1 MPPSKLSR
9 YLKLF
14 ALAPLA
20 LLLAAGPASA
30 SLIDSPEPPSSPVTS
45 SPGQHFLEDVK
56 TGISLLPVEDGVV
69 WLHISVKDRRLSV
82 VRGRHVI
89 HEIPHFAI
97 GINGA
102 DTLRTRGSAM
112 TPKGEFRVERIN
124 PRSQY
129 ATFIGINYPNPR
141 VADQALSEGLITL
154 EEAERIRRH
163 YQRHRLS
170 YPNTSLGGHIGIH
183 GLGNRDPFLN
193 QRVDW
198 TEGCL
203 AVENDQIRALASLVG
218 VDTQILIQ

>member
-1 MPPSKLSR
+1 MLIRS
-9 YLKLF
+9 LKLL
-14 ALAPLA
+14 ALS
-20 LLLAAGPASA
+20 LLLAGGPAGA
-30 SLIDSPEPPSSPVTS
+30 SLSEPAEPPSSFRSGPA
-45 SPGQHFLEDVK
+45 GLHFLDDLD
-56 TGISLLPVEDGVV
+56 TGISLLPVDEGVV
-69 WLHISVKDRRLSV
+69 WLHISVKQRTLSV

-102 DTLRTRGSAM
+102 VNLRTRGSAM

-124 PRSQY
+124 PNSQY
-129 ATFIGINYPNPR
+129 ATFIAINYPNPR
-141 VADQALSEGLITL
+141 VADQALAERLITA

-163 YQRHRLS
+163 YQQYRLS
-170 YPNTSLGGHIGIH
+170 YPNTALGGNIGIH

-203 AVENDQIRALASLVG
+203 AVENEQVRLLSSLVG
-218 VDTQILIQ
+218 VNTPVLIQ

>member
-1 MPPSKLSR
+1 MLPSMPIRS
-9 YLKLF
+9 LKRL
-14 ALAPLA
+14 ALTLLP

-30 SLIDSPEPPSSPVTS
+30 SLIDTAEPPSGYVGN
-45 SPGQHFLEDVK
+45 SPGQHFLDNVE

-69 WLHISVKDRRLSV
+69 WLHISVKERTLSV

-102 DTLRTRGSAM
+102 VNLRTRGSAM

-124 PRSQY
+124 PNSQY

-141 VADQALSEGLITL
+141 VADQALAEGLITL
-154 EEAERIRRH
+154 EEAERIRRY
-163 YQRHRLS
+163 YQQHRLS
-170 YPNTSLGGHIGIH
+170 YPNTALGGDIGIH

-193 QRVDW
+193 RRVDW

-203 AVENDQIRALASLVG
+203 AVENDQVRLLHSLVEI
-218 VDTQILIQ
+218 DTPVLIQ

>member
-20 LLLAAGPASA
+20 LLLAAGPAGA

-203 AVENDQIRALASLVG
+203 AVENDQVRALASLVG
-218 VDTQILIQ
+218 VDTPILIQ

>member
-1 MPPSKLSR
+1 MPPSILFR
-9 YLKLF
+9 TLKRC
-14 ALAPLA
+14 ALTSLA

-30 SLIDSPEPPSSPVTS
+30 SLIDTAEPPSSTVTS
-45 SPGQHFLEDVK
+45 SPGQHFLDDVE
-56 TGISLLPVEDGVV
+56 TGISLLPVEDGRV

-102 DTLRTRGSAM
+102 VDLRTRGSAM

-124 PRSQY
+124 PNSQY

-141 VADQALSEGLITL
+141 VAEQALAEGLITL
-154 EEAERIRRH
+154 EEAERIRHH
-163 YQRHRLS
+163 YRQHRLS

-203 AVENDQIRALASLVG
+203 AVENDQVRLLHSLVEI
-218 VDTQILIQ
+218 DTPVLIQ

>member
-1 MPPSKLSR
+1 MLIRS
-9 YLKLF
+9 LKL
-14 ALAPLA
+14 LA
-20 LLLAAGPASA
+20 LSLLVAAPQAGA
-30 SLIDSPEPPSSPVTS
+30 SLSEPAEPPSSYRS
-45 SPGQHFLEDVK
+45 ASAGLHFLDDLD
-56 TGISLLPVEDGVV
+56 TGISLLPVDDGVV
-69 WLHISVKDRRLSV
+69 WLHISVKDRTLSV

-102 DTLRTRGSAM
+102 VNLRTRGSAM

-124 PRSQY
+124 PNSQY
-129 ATFIGINYPNPR
+129 ATFIAINYPNPR
-141 VADQALSEGLITL
+141 VADQALAERLITA

-163 YQRHRLS
+163 YQQHRLS
-170 YPNTSLGGHIGIH
+170 YPNTALGGNIGIH

-203 AVENDQIRALASLVG
+203 AVENEQVRLLSSLVG
-218 VDTQILIQ
+218 VNTPVLIQ

>member
-1 MPPSKLSR
+1 MLIRS
-9 YLKLF
+9 LKLL
-14 ALAPLA
+14 ALS
-20 LLLAAGPASA
+20 LLLAGGPAGA
-30 SLIDSPEPPSSPVTS
+30 SLSEPAEPPSSFRSGPA
-45 SPGQHFLEDVK
+45 GLHFLDDLD
-56 TGISLLPVEDGVV
+56 TGISLLPVDEGVV
-69 WLHISVKDRRLSV
+69 WLHISVKQRTLSV

-102 DTLRTRGSAM
+102 GNLRTRGSAM

-124 PRSQY
+124 PNSQY
-129 ATFIGINYPNPR
+129 ATFIAINYPNPR
-141 VADQALSEGLITL
+141 VADQALAERLITA

-163 YQRHRLS
+163 YQQHRLS
-170 YPNTSLGGHIGIH
+170 YPNTALGGNIGIH

-203 AVENDQIRALASLVG
+203 AVENEQVRLLSSLVG
-218 VDTQILIQ
+218 VNTPVLIQ

>member
-1 MPPSKLSR
+1 MPPSILFR
-9 YLKLF
+9 TLKRC
-14 ALAPLA
+14 ALTSLA

-30 SLIDSPEPPSSPVTS
+30 SLIDTAEPPSTYATS
-45 SPGQHFLEDVK
+45 SPGQHFLDDVE
-56 TGISLLPVEDGVV
+56 TGISLLPVEDGRV
-69 WLHISVKDRRLSV
+69 WLHLSVKDRRLSV

-102 DTLRTRGSAM
+102 VDLRTRGSAM

-124 PRSQY
+124 PNSQY

-141 VADQALSEGLITL
+141 VAEQALAEGLITL
-154 EEAERIRRH
+154 EEAERIRHH
-163 YQRHRLS
+163 YRQHRLS

-203 AVENDQIRALASLVG
+203 AVENDQVRLLHSLVEI
-218 VDTQILIQ
+218 DTPVLIQ

>member
-1 MPPSKLSR
+1 MPPSKPSR
-9 YLKLF
+9 TFKLF
-14 ALAPLA
+14 ALTSFA

-30 SLIDSPEPPSSPVTS
+30 SLIDTAEPPSTYATS
-45 SPGQHFLEDVK
+45 SPGQHFLDDVE
-56 TGISLLPVEDGVV
+56 TGISLLPVEDGRV

-102 DTLRTRGSAM
+102 VDLRTRGSAM

-124 PRSQY
+124 PNSQY

-141 VADQALSEGLITL
+141 VADQALSEGLISM
-154 EEAERIRRH
+154 EEAERIRHH
-163 YQRHRLS
+163 YRQHRLS

-193 QRVDW
+193 RRVDW

-203 AVENDQIRALASLVG
+203 AVENDQVRLLHSLVEI
-218 VDTQILIQ
+218 DTPVLIQ

>member
-1 MPPSKLSR
+1 MLPSKFSRSLMLLALS
-9 YLKLF
+9 
-14 ALAPLA
+14 
-20 LLLAAGPASA
+20 LLLAAGPTSA
-30 SLIDSPEPPSSPVTS
+30 SLIDTTEPPSSVVAS
-45 SPGQHFLEDVK
+45 SPGQHFLDEVA

-69 WLHISVKDRRLSV
+69 WLHISVKERTLSV

-102 DTLRTRGSAM
+102 VNLRTRGSAM

-124 PRSQY
+124 PNSQY

-141 VADQALSEGLITL
+141 VADQALSEGLITQ

-163 YQRHRLS
+163 YQQYRLS
-170 YPNTSLGGHIGIH
+170 YPNTTLGGHIGIH

-203 AVENDQIRALASLVG
+203 AVENDQVRLLHSLVEI
-218 VDTQILIQ
+218 DTPVLIQ

>member
-1 MPPSKLSR
+1 MPIR
-9 YLKLF
+9 TLKRL
-14 ALAPLA
+14 ALTLLP

-30 SLIDSPEPPSSPVTS
+30 SLIDTAEPPSSVVGN
-45 SPGQHFLEDVK
+45 SPGQHFLNDVE

-69 WLHISVKDRRLSV
+69 WLHISVKDRTLSV
-82 VRGRHVI
+82 VRGERVI

-102 DTLRTRGSAM
+102 VDLRTRGSAM

-124 PRSQY
+124 PNSQY

-141 VADQALSEGLITL
+141 VADQALSEGLITM
-154 EEAERIRRH
+154 EEAERIHRH
-163 YQRHRLS
+163 YRQHRLS
-170 YPNTSLGGHIGIH
+170 YPNTTLGGDIGIH

-193 QRVDW
+193 RRVDW

-203 AVENDQIRALASLVG
+203 AVENDQVRLLHSLVEI
-218 VDTQILIQ
+218 DTPVLIQ

>member
-1 MPPSKLSR
+1 MLPPMLIRSLKRLALS
-9 YLKLF
+9 
-14 ALAPLA
+14 PLA
-20 LLLAAGPASA
+20 LLVAPGPASA
-30 SLIDSPEPPSSPVTS
+30 SLIDTTEPPSTYASGT
-45 SPGQHFLEDVK
+45 PGQHFLDDVD
-56 TGISLLPVEDGVV
+56 TGISLLPIEDGRV
-69 WLHISVKDRRLSV
+69 WLHISVKDRTLSV

-102 DTLRTRGSAM
+102 VNLRTRGSAM

-124 PRSQY
+124 PNSQY

-141 VADQALSEGLITL
+141 VADQALSEGLITE

-163 YQRHRLS
+163 YQQHRLS
-170 YPNTSLGGHIGIH
+170 YPNTTLGGHIGIH

-203 AVENDQIRALASLVG
+203 AVENDQVRLLHSLVEI
-218 VDTQILIQ
+218 DTPVLIQ

>member
-1 MPPSKLSR
+1 MLTAS
-9 YLKLF
+9 LKLF
-14 ALAPLA
+14 ALS
-20 LLLAAGPASA
+20 LLVVATQASA
-30 SLIDSPEPPSSPVTS
+30 SLIEPAEPPASYAA
-45 SPGQHFLEDVK
+45 GAAAHHFLDDVD
-56 TGISLLPVEDGVV
+56 TGISLLPVADDVV
-69 WLHISVKDRRLSV
+69 WLHISVKERRLTV
-82 VRGRHVI
+82 VRGGHVI

-112 TPKGEFRVERIN
+112 TPTGEFRVERIN
-124 PRSQY
+124 PNSQY

-141 VADQALSEGLITL
+141 VADQALAAGVITE

-163 YQRHRLS
+163 YRQHRLS

-193 QRVDW
+193 RRVDW

-203 AVENDQIRALASLVG
+203 AVENDQVRLLHSLVEI
-218 VDTQILIQ
+218 DTPVLIQ

>member
-1 MPPSKLSR
+1 MPPSILFR
-9 YLKLF
+9 TLKRC
-14 ALAPLA
+14 ALTSLA

-30 SLIDSPEPPSSPVTS
+30 SLIDTAEPPSSTVTS
-45 SPGQHFLEDVK
+45 SPGQHFLDDVE
-56 TGISLLPVEDGVV
+56 TGISLLPVEDGRV

-102 DTLRTRGSAM
+102 VDLRTRGSAM

-124 PRSQY
+124 PNSQY

-141 VADQALSEGLITL
+141 VAEQALAEGLITL
-154 EEAERIRRH
+154 EEAERIRHH
-163 YQRHRLS
+163 YRQHRLS

-193 QRVDW
+193 RRVDW

-203 AVENDQIRALASLVG
+203 AVENDQVRLLHSLVEI
-218 VDTQILIQ
+218 DTPVLIQ

>member
-1 MPPSKLSR
+1 MPPSILSR
-9 YLKLF
+9 TFKLF
-14 ALAPLA
+14 ALTSFA

-30 SLIDSPEPPSSPVTS
+30 SLIDTAEPPSTYATS
-45 SPGQHFLEDVK
+45 SPGQHFLDDVE
-56 TGISLLPVEDGVV
+56 TGISLLPVEDGRV

-102 DTLRTRGSAM
+102 VDLRTRGSAM

-124 PRSQY
+124 PNSQY

-141 VADQALSEGLITL
+141 VAEQALAEGLITL
-154 EEAERIRRH
+154 EEAERIRHH
-163 YQRHRLS
+163 YRQHRLS

-193 QRVDW
+193 RRVDW

-203 AVENDQIRALASLVG
+203 AVENDQVRLLHSLVEI
-218 VDTQILIQ
+218 DTPVLIQ

>member
-1 MPPSKLSR
+1 MLIRS
-9 YLKLF
+9 LKL
-14 ALAPLA
+14 LA
-20 LLLAAGPASA
+20 LSLLVAAPQAGA
-30 SLIDSPEPPSSPVTS
+30 SLSEPAEPPSSYRS
-45 SPGQHFLEDVK
+45 ASAGLHFLDDLD
-56 TGISLLPVEDGVV
+56 TGISLLPVDDGVV
-69 WLHISVKDRRLSV
+69 WLHISVKDRTLSV

-102 DTLRTRGSAM
+102 VNLRTRGSAM

-124 PRSQY
+124 PNSQY
-129 ATFIGINYPNPR
+129 ATFIAINYPNPT
-141 VADQALSEGLITL
+141 VADQALAERLITA

-163 YQRHRLS
+163 YQQYRLS
-170 YPNTSLGGHIGIH
+170 YPNTALGGNIGIH

-203 AVENDQIRALASLVG
+203 AVENEQVRLLSSLVG
-218 VDTQILIQ
+218 VNTPVLIQ

>member
-1 MPPSKLSR
+1 MLPPMLTRS
-9 YLKLF
+9 LKFF
-14 ALAPLA
+14 ALT
-20 LLLAAGPASA
+20 LLAAATPVSA
-30 SLIDSPEPPSSPVTS
+30 ALIDTAEAPSTYVSGST
-45 SPGQHFLEDVK
+45 GHHFLDDID
-56 TGISLLPVEDGVV
+56 TGISLLPVDDGVV
-69 WLHISVKDRRLSV
+69 WLHINVKRRTLSV

-102 DTLRTRGSAM
+102 VNLRTRGSAM

-124 PRSQY
+124 PNSQY

-163 YQRHRLS
+163 YQQHRLS
-170 YPNTSLGGHIGIH
+170 YPNTTLGGHIGIH

-203 AVENDQIRALASLVG
+203 AVENDQVRLLHSLVDI
-218 VDTQILIQ
+218 DTPVLIQ